1 MGVPM
6 THIMVATDGSG
17 GASRAVQV
25 AAELAKALDR
35 DLLPV
40 TVAECLLREEARQLS
55 RTGVSLGDVL
65 ESLSAQTPKA
75 REACARQLGS
85 QRIDVRLYARLTLA
99 FRWILFRQGRG
110 SG

>member
-1 MGVPM
+1 MGDPM
-6 THIMVATDGSG
+6 THMMVATDGSG
-17 GASRAVQV
+17 GASRAVEV

-65 ESLSAQTPKA
+65 ESLSAQTLKA
-75 REACARQLGS
+75 REACA